1 MTILYSI
8 SFEIGVENWF
18 CWRTSSIGIT
28 SPLSSI
34 AYLFDLKIIWKKIK
48 KKIIITLAHCTGL
61 FNMTTFLVKCILA
74 TETLVGASATKKL
87 STYSS
92 IVIYL
97 SISPWEHFQLFELLK
112 IVREYLDV
120 LNEMEWQSGN
130 AP

>member
-34 AYLFDLKIIWKKIK
+34 AYLFDLKIWKNIK
-48 KKIIITLAHCTGL
+48 KKIITLAHCTGL

-120 LNEMEWQSGN
+120 LNEVEWQSGN